1 MSQTTKKSLVA
12 AVKSNTQ
19 AQKVAQK
26 APAQKQVA
34 KVEDPF
40 VNKNEQKAPERKM
53 PVLKSD
59 IFEDNSKWYMS
70 RENDLEKVTNESSNL
85 DIGIENIR
93 PFPPREDQLSYGVI
107 MNLSI
112 KLAVGVTLR
121 DISVRIDENN
131 RLFLR
136 YPFRM
141 ERREEGANNYYDSVS
156 LTRVLQAQLLSF
168 VDNCIDWTSVE

>member
-1 MSQTTKKSLVA
+1 
-12 AVKSNTQ
+12 
-19 AQKVAQK
+19 
-26 APAQKQVA
+26 
-34 KVEDPF
+34 
-40 VNKNEQKAPERKM
+40 
-53 PVLKSD
+53 
-59 IFEDNSKWYMS
+59 
-70 RENDLEKVTNESSNL
+70 
-85 DIGIENIR
+85 
-93 PFPPREDQLSYGVI
+93 